1 MLERGGPHGWRISSF
16 RFDLKFIEGNL
27 QLERDD

>member
-1 MLERGGPHGWRISSF
+1 VRFDMTSF